1 MKGVGDVYGCGTVAK
16 RVVIFDLCERRTR
29 VIESSLA
36 PIAAASGAIAAE
48 LGVEFSVVSVPKGAS
63 LVGTVREQ
71 RADVALLMTDW
82 TSAAADVVVA
92 AERARE
98 GMQGRGSVAIFDTF
112 DPTNTPHLAA
122 LPVVD
127 AYLRKVLLR
136 DLLAY
141 TREYRGGYIVTD
153 RLGNELGYDIGRH
166 ELGSVARVEQ
176 LDKLRLSWSFGASP
190 QYRRLL
196 RFGRL
201 LSKRFERREI
211 DVSCRLGAPVEDL
224 RLAGDELAQMN
235 WYKRHRLEAL
245 RAIVQ
250 ASAGNALVC
259 SAADRCS
266 RRTYLLEL
274 YRTKFVVSPFGYG
287 ELCYRDYEAVCCG
300 AMLLKPDVS
309 HLRTRPDIFVAGET
323 YVPLRWDFG
332 DLGEKLRHYK
342 ANPAEAARIAG
353 NATRVMR
360 EYFSRRG
367 IVDDVRE
374 ALHGL

>member
-1 MKGVGDVYGCGTVAK
+1 MCK
-16 RVVIFDLCERRTR
+16 RVVIFDLCVQRTR

-36 PIAAASGAIAAE
+36 PIVAARGAIASE
-48 LGVEFSVVSVPKGAS
+48 LGVEVSVVRGPAGAS
-63 LVGTVREQ
+63 LAGVVREQ

-92 AERARE
+92 AERVRE

-112 DPTNTPHLAA
+112 DPTNTPHLAV

-127 AYLRKVLLR
+127 AYLRKVLFR
-136 DLLAY
+136 DPLAY

-153 RLGNELGYDIGRH
+153 RLGDELGYDIGRH
-166 ELGSVARVEQ
+166 ELGSITRVEQ
-176 LDKLRLSWSFGASP
+176 LGKLRLAWSFGASP
-190 QYRRLL
+190 QYRRVL
-196 RFGRL
+196 RVGWL
-201 LSKRFERREI
+201 LSKPFARREI

-224 RLAGDELAQMN
+224 RLAGDELVQMN

-250 ASAGNALVC
+250 AGDMAAGGLVC

-323 YVPLRWDFG
+323 YVPVRWDFA
-332 DLGEKLRHYK
+332 DLGEKLRYYK
-342 ANPAEAARIAG
+342 AHPAEAARIAG

-360 EYFSRRG
+360 EYFARRG
-367 IVDDVRE
+367 IVEDVRE